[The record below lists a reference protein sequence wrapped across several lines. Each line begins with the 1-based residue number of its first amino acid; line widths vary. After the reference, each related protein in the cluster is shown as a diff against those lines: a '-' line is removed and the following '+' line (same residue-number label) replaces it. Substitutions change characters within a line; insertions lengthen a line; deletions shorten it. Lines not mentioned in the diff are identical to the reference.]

1 MKNYVRM
8 TDRDNVVTMLRHLDP
23 GEIINVDGVK
33 IKATHDVPAY
43 HKIAIAEIKA
53 ADHQNVFISG
63 ILRLL
68 WTARHC
74 DPLCLRHGDV
84 LEKVLVH
91 VGSDIYR
98 RTP

>member
-43 HKIAIAEIKA
+43 HKIAIEEIKA
-53 ADHQNVFISG
+53 GNTVVKYGESIGSASRDIQIGDWVHIQNLESSRG
-63 ILRLL
+63 R
-68 WTARHC
+68 
-74 DPLCLRHGDV
+74 GD
-84 LEKVLVH
+84 
-91 VGSDIYR
+91 R
-98 RTP
+98 

>member
-53 ADHQNVFISG
+53 GNTVVKYGESIGSASRDIQIGDWVHIQNLESCRG
-63 ILRLL
+63 R
-68 WTARHC
+68 
-74 DPLCLRHGDV
+74 GD
-84 LEKVLVH
+84 
-91 VGSDIYR
+91 R
-98 RTP
+98 

>member
-53 ADHQNVFISG
+53 GNTVVKYGESIGSASRDIQIGDWVHIQNLESSRG
-63 ILRLL
+63 R
-68 WTARHC
+68 
-74 DPLCLRHGDV
+74 GD
-84 LEKVLVH
+84 
-91 VGSDIYR
+91 R
-98 RTP
+98 

>member
-43 HKIAIAEIKA
+43 HKSRKHSRKIWGE
-53 ADHQNVFISG
+53 
-63 ILRLL
+63 
-68 WTARHC
+68 
-74 DPLCLRHGDV
+74 
-84 LEKVLVH
+84 
-91 VGSDIYR
+91 YR
-98 RTP
+98 

>member
-53 ADHQNVFISG
+53 GNTFVKYGESIGSASRDIQIGDWVHIQNLESSRG
-63 ILRLL
+63 R
-68 WTARHC
+68 
-74 DPLCLRHGDV
+74 GD
-84 LEKVLVH
+84 
-91 VGSDIYR
+91 R
-98 RTP
+98 